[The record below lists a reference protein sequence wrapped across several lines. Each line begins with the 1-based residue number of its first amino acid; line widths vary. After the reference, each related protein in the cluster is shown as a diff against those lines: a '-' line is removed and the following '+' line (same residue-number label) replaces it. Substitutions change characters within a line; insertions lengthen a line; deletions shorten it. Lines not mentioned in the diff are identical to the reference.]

1 MRRQACRNRHGA
13 AERVGIDFRIDS
25 NFRDGLLMPGIRSI
39 FTAASLL
46 VLLAGCAPMG
56 TDAGRFLVYFDEFSA
71 NLTPE
76 AHAVIANAAQRVRET
91 RSRAVRIE
99 ARASATGSP
108 VANQRLAETRSQVVA
123 DELAKDGVS
132 PAMLRQVPIGQ
143 TGSGDPSVA
152 ERRVDVVLEQ

>member
-1 MRRQACRNRHGA
+1 
-13 AERVGIDFRIDS
+13 
-25 NFRDGLLMPGIRSI
+25 MPGIRSI
-39 FTAASLL
+39 FIAASLL
-46 VLLAGCAPMG
+46 AFVAACAPMG

-108 VANQRLAETRSQVVA
+108 AANQRLAETRSQVVA
-123 DELAKDGVS
+123 DELAKDGIR

-143 TGSGDPSVA
+143 TRSRGPPGAP
-152 ERRVDVVLEQ
+152 RRAHA

>member
-1 MRRQACRNRHGA
+1 MVPQNAIGYA
-13 AERVGIDFRIDS
+13 AAPRATFAMGFVMSGFRSILPAALLL
-25 NFRDGLLMPGIRSI
+25 GLL
-39 FTAASLL
+39 AA
-46 VLLAGCAPMG
+46 CAPMG
-56 TDAGRFLVYFDEFSA
+56 ADSGRFLVYFDEFSA

-123 DELAKDGVS
+123 DELAKDGLP

>member
-1 MRRQACRNRHGA
+1 
-13 AERVGIDFRIDS
+13 
-25 NFRDGLLMPGIRSI
+25 
-39 FTAASLL
+39 
-46 VLLAGCAPMG
+46 MG

-108 VANQRLAETRSQVVA
+108 VANRRLAETRSQVVA
-123 DELAKDGVS
+123 DELAKDGIN

-143 TGSGDPSVA
+143 TGSGDPTVA

>member
-1 MRRQACRNRHGA
+1 M
-13 AERVGIDFRIDS
+13 S
-25 NFRDGLLMPGIRSI
+25 GIRS
-39 FTAASLL
+39 SLPCAL
-46 VLLAGCAPMG
+46 VFVLLAACAPMG
-56 TDAGRFLVYFDEFSA
+56 ADNGRFLVYFDEFSA

-76 AHAVIANAAQRVRET
+76 ARTVLADAARKARET
-91 RSRAVRIE
+91 NSRSVRIE

-123 DELAKDGVS
+123 DELAKDGIS

>member
-1 MRRQACRNRHGA
+1 MSR
-13 AERVGIDFRIDS
+13 
-25 NFRDGLLMPGIRSI
+25 IRSI
-39 FTAASLL
+39 LPSAL
-46 VLLAGCAPMG
+46 LLAFVAACAPMG

-91 RSRAVRIE
+91 RSRAIRIE

-108 VANQRLAETRSQVVA
+108 AANQRLAETRSQVVA
-123 DELAKDGVS
+123 DELRADGLS

-143 TGSGDPSVA
+143 TGSGDPTVA

>member
-1 MRRQACRNRHGA
+1 
-13 AERVGIDFRIDS
+13 
-25 NFRDGLLMPGIRSI
+25 MPGIRSI
-39 FTAASLL
+39 LPSAL
-46 VLLAGCAPMG
+46 LLAFVAACAPMG
-56 TDAGRFLVYFDEFSA
+56 ADSGRFLVFFDEFSA

-91 RSRAVRIE
+91 RSRAIRIE

-108 VANQRLAETRSQVVA
+108 AANQRLAETRSQVVA
-123 DELAKDGVS
+123 DELAKDGIS

-143 TGSGDPSVA
+143 TGSGDPTVA